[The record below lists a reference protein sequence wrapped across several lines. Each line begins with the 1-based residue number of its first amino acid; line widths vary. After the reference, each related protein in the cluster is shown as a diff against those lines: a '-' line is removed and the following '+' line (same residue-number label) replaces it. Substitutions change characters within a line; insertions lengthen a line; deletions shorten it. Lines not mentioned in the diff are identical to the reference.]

1 MKRYL
6 STIAIVA
13 VGILLI
19 SWGAAGH
26 KTVASVAEKHLL
38 PNVSR
43 VVSVYLA
50 GQEMADV
57 SGWADEVRD
66 QPEYRHTAAWHFLNL
81 PLGLSHDAFVQYVVG
96 LGNENI
102 YAAILKSEATLKD
115 NSATVMARQE
125 ALKFLIHFVGDA
137 HQPMH
142 ISRNEDKGG
151 NTIQIRFDGK
161 GTNLHSLWDNKLI
174 GHEHLNDADLVAA
187 CDKATP
193 EEIKQ
198 WQGDSPMEW
207 LWESYQVSSQLYK
220 EVETNTN
227 IDEAYYNKWIPVIH
241 KRINQAGI
249 RLAGELNRIFKNEH
263 VKITKVTL
271 SPPPPIKDNPVPPM
285 PAELKDL
292 GQLTGQYVIVKGKV
306 FGLKDFGSM
315 MLVNL
320 GAAYPG
326 QLATIV
332 LKGEAKKHF
341 GIDFIDGKTL
351 TVVGIVSDYKG
362 KPQLV
367 ITDSK
372 QLSISAN

>member
-1 MKRYL
+1 MVV
-6 STIAIVA
+6 SA
-13 VGILLI
+13 ILLI

-26 KTVASVAEKHLL
+26 KTVAAVAEKHLL

-50 GQEMADV
+50 GQEMAGV
-57 SGWADEVRD
+57 SSWADEVRD
-66 QPEYRHTAAWHFLNL
+66 QPEYKSTAPWHFLNL
-81 PLGLSHDAFVQYVVG
+81 PSGLGHDAFVKYVEG

-102 YAAILKSEATLKD
+102 YTAIIKAETTLQD
-115 NSATVMARQE
+115 NSATIMARQE

-142 ISRNEDKGG
+142 ISRKEDKGG
-151 NTIQIRFDGK
+151 NTIQVRFDGK
-161 GTNLHSLWDNKLI
+161 GTNLHSLWDSKLI
-174 GHEHLNDADLVAA
+174 EHEHLNDADLVTA

-207 LWESYQVSSQLYK
+207 LWESYQVSSELYK

-227 IDEAYYNKWIPVIH
+227 IDETYYNKWIPVIH

-292 GQLTGQYVIVKGKV
+292 GQLTGQYVIVTGKV
-306 FGLKDFGSM
+306 YGLKNFSSM
-315 MLVNL
+315 TLVNL
-320 GAAYPG
+320 GAAYPN

-341 GIDFIDGKTL
+341 GIDFIDGKML
-351 TVVGIVSDYKG
+351 SVVGIVSDYKG
-362 KPQLV
+362 KPQLIV
-367 ITDSK
+367 TDSK
-372 QLSISAN
+372 HLSISAN